1 MNHINNSQPVVD
13 LAPFLLHQGT
23 NFHADDYLGA
33 HQAEHGVVFRVWAP
47 NAAAVFVVGDF
58 SDWEEGAPML

>member
-23 NFHADDYLGA
+23 NFHAADYLGA
-33 HQAEHGVVFRVWAP
+33 HQAEHGVVFRRRR
-47 NAAAVFVVGDF
+47 F
-58 SDWEEGAPML
+58 